1 MGSVTHVTAT
11 ATTLRPRLI
20 ATAAALLFVIT
31 SVWAGPASASVD
43 DNPLGN
49 FTQAERD
56 LLESGE
62 QATLTV
68 DPTTG
73 DFVAIDA
80 APSQVQ
86 PFGVVPNC
94 SGDRACWQ
102 GYLSP
107 HLWYGF
113 DGTGA
118 SGTWHNRGNFKSNN
132 YRAKLCWSYAGNNP
146 CMSGFSGL
154 NQTITFGT
162 EVTGKSVELTR

>member
-1 MGSVTHVTAT
+1 MGSVTHVAAT
-11 ATTLRPRLI
+11 ATTGRPRLI
-20 ATAAALLFVIT
+20 AAAALVFVVA
-31 SVWAGPASASVD
+31 SVWAGLPASASVD
-43 DNPLGN
+43 EDPLSN

-56 LLESGE
+56 LFESGE
-62 QATLTV
+62 PAILTV

-118 SGTWHNRGNFKSNN
+118 SGTWPNRGNFKSNN

-146 CMSGFSGL
+146 CMSGYSGL

-162 EVTGKSVELTR
+162 EVTGKNVELTR

>member
-1 MGSVTHVTAT
+1 MTHASARAT
-11 ATTLRPRLI
+11 ATRPRVV
-20 ATAAALLFVIT
+20 AAVAAVLFVVA
-31 SVWAGPASASVD
+31 SVWAGLPATAAVEHD
-43 DNPLGN
+43 PLSS
-49 FTQAERD
+49 FTEAERD
-56 LLESGE
+56 LFESG
-62 QATLTV
+62 APAVLTV

-73 DFVAIDA
+73 DFVAIES
-80 APSQVQ
+80 APPQMQ

-113 DGTGA
+113 DGTG
-118 SGTWHNRGNFKSNN
+118 RGHFKSNN

-146 CMSGFSGL
+146 CMSGYSGL

-162 EVTGKSVELTR
+162 EVTGKSVALTR

>member
-1 MGSVTHVTAT
+1 M
-11 ATTLRPRLI
+11 
-20 ATAAALLFVIT
+20 
-31 SVWAGPASASVD
+31 
-43 DNPLGN
+43 
-49 FTQAERD
+49 
-56 LLESGE
+56 
-62 QATLTV
+62 
-68 DPTTG
+68 
-73 DFVAIDA
+73 
-80 APSQVQ
+80 Q

-118 SGTWHNRGNFKSNN
+118 SGTWPNRGNFKSNN

-146 CMSGFSGL
+146 CMSGYSGL

-162 EVTGKSVELTR
+162 EVTGKSVALTR